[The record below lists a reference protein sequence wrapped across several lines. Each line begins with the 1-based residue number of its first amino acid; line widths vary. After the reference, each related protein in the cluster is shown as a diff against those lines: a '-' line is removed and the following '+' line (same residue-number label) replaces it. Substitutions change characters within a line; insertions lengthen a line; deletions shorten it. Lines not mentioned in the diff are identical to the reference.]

1 MDPADLKVDVRK
13 IVMRPLHAKALTSIY
28 KMFNTTQ
35 RGRTI
40 IRNGWKAAG
49 VTTAVAEARD
59 NIINTQNLIDPFA
72 NLEI

>member
-13 IVMRPLHAKALTSIY
+13 TVMRPLHAKALTSIY

-59 NIINTQNLIDPFA
+59 NNTQNLIDPFA